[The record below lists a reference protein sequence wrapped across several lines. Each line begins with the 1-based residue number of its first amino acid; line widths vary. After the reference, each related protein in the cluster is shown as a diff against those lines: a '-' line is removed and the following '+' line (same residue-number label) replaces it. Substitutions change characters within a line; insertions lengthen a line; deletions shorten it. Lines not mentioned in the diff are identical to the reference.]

1 MNPSEPYHRPNIIFS
16 QRSDPPYYRSQWNLN
31 RYKNGPN
38 NRNNSRWI
46 NNSMYNNNSN
56 NCNTNSKYEKNE
68 TGRRRDNSVPPYSNE
83 SDRKS
88 LSSQNITNTTETAKT
103 ERRSESTPAASNRV
117 TVTEESKI
125 VENVG
130 VKNSTQ
136 NTATEKDKKK
146 SDNVIPTQI
155 RKLNEVRT
163 SPRKRPPKKDSKNA
177 SKVTP
182 SSAKAKNSPKTGSE
196 ISRKNPSGSNLGKDK
211 DKIAV
216 AESSEV
222 NTKTNEL
229 KSTSENVTKSR
240 ENSLTVE
247 TRTDQVSTESTE
259 NNSLKL
265 PPVVCAK
272 QSDKVNKKILAVKPK
287 TAKESCQAKSRDVSK
302 GSKDKEK
309 KPIDVKQSTKEN
321 KTDIEKEG
329 DVVINISAVSGSS
342 KSLQIETNESAI
354 NTVNVRIEAEEI
366 IAAPVPE
373 IPCIEIDLNTSD
385 SSENREGIDEEISNL
400 ECKVSPIK
408 EPSDKPRISIIPLS
422 RLIRNEL
429 IELTDDSSVA
439 ELEDAPAPVIATST
453 PTKRVCRPNLV
464 KRRRQIST
472 CSNSSGTTENLIEK
486 VAGMDKF
493 GIKQVINN
501 SGTRFDEA
509 LKAQARKRLREEIR
523 KQLKSMNLEAA
534 KDSED
539 VNFVPDDIVDAI
551 CIPDIVLEEIRKA
564 FGIEI
569 FYKKDAQP
577 SDNPLDESAANVVEI
592 AVGEGGN
599 VTAINASPPLQE
611 SLVETTSTA
620 VQPVVESVADNAKKD
635 AAKETTTQNEVGQ
648 TMQNEVAQTMQNEV
662 GQTAPQPTHSCHNE
676 QAVIEDQKD
685 PKLTETV
692 KAPTA
697 AEGEKKPTEKL
708 TKKHQSSTSRKH
720 SRKKTL
726 KDVILVESSSSSS
739 STSSSSS
746 SSSSSSDSESETSAR
761 SVSSSV
767 KRRRLKLRVDAQNVV
782 ESFEKLILPSISES
796 LKARYRNKFSNST
809 YTRLHFISCICTSE
823 YNTRKFT
830 KPEIAKIQSNL
841 KSEDRTVALEFLM
854 REIVSVFNKQKE
866 AAKRERGS
874 NRTRKETESSP
885 DKPQSSRA
893 QAEDMSRRYDAGGDK
908 ANGISKQQAVKG
920 SSSSSRSRSGSGSGS
935 SNKKS
940 ANAAEKNDVGKNYVQ
955 SQRTPVPSP
964 TKNPHQSVNSQALMN
979 TSASDGVRRKSA
991 GNAKTADEAAA
1002 AAGGGRRKTSADTA
1016 AETRNNL
1023 HEMSNTTNQEDSN
1036 GKSLASATTRQQLPT
1051 TTSTT
1056 ITTTNAEGIATA
1068 YEQQLHNSIFESAN
1082 TAAPLNESSSSIGL
1096 HSPPANRSLL
1106 DNKLSGSGA
1115 SNLLTGFEHSI
1126 NGLFGMPSVPS
1137 LISSTLFPNV
1147 DLEALRQRNILG
1159 EFVVNNL
1166 REYDMK
1172 LMELHKRKM
1181 FIEEMILKLQ
1191 RDKMEVDMQTMQLQ
1205 NEKFF
1210 LLNTAMTAAASE
1222 LPKREA
1228 AAAAAAA
1235 RTSSLSPPGASTA
1248 PHLDAQPSQQ
1258 ELPNGNAR
1266 TMQSTNANQRKRKAN
1281 DNIGSNAKRKRGP
1294 RKRGGAAAAK
1304 KRANKSKLPTETVQM
1319 PTPTATQKTPAVG
1332 AATRERFRVQSFQ
1345 IWNRLSPMTQLHLYE
1360 RWLVATGEDGRLY
1373 QFCAKTLKME
1383 KEFAKHSENIT
1394 HSYLCC
1400 EKKVLYTT
1408 SLDGYLKKTSL
1419 E

>member
-1 MNPSEPYHRPNIIFS
+1 
-16 QRSDPPYYRSQWNLN
+16 
-31 RYKNGPN
+31 
-38 NRNNSRWI
+38 
-46 NNSMYNNNSN
+46 
-56 NCNTNSKYEKNE
+56 
-68 TGRRRDNSVPPYSNE
+68 
-83 SDRKS
+83 
-88 LSSQNITNTTETAKT
+88 
-103 ERRSESTPAASNRV
+103 
-117 TVTEESKI
+117 
-125 VENVG
+125 
-130 VKNSTQ
+130 
-136 NTATEKDKKK
+136 
-146 SDNVIPTQI
+146 
-155 RKLNEVRT
+155 
-163 SPRKRPPKKDSKNA
+163 
-177 SKVTP
+177 
-182 SSAKAKNSPKTGSE
+182 
-196 ISRKNPSGSNLGKDK
+196 
-211 DKIAV
+211 
-216 AESSEV
+216 
-222 NTKTNEL
+222 
-229 KSTSENVTKSR
+229 
-240 ENSLTVE
+240 
-247 TRTDQVSTESTE
+247 
-259 NNSLKL
+259 
-265 PPVVCAK
+265 
-272 QSDKVNKKILAVKPK
+272 
-287 TAKESCQAKSRDVSK
+287 
-302 GSKDKEK
+302 
-309 KPIDVKQSTKEN
+309 
-321 KTDIEKEG
+321 
-329 DVVINISAVSGSS
+329 
-342 KSLQIETNESAI
+342 
-354 NTVNVRIEAEEI
+354 
-366 IAAPVPE
+366 
-373 IPCIEIDLNTSD
+373 
-385 SSENREGIDEEISNL
+385 
-400 ECKVSPIK
+400 
-408 EPSDKPRISIIPLS
+408 
-422 RLIRNEL
+422 
-429 IELTDDSSVA
+429 
-439 ELEDAPAPVIATST
+439 
-453 PTKRVCRPNLV
+453 
-464 KRRRQIST
+464 
-472 CSNSSGTTENLIEK
+472 
-486 VAGMDKF
+486 MDKF

-577 SDNPLDESAANVVEI
+577 TDNPLDESAANVVEI

-893 QAEDMSRRYDAGGDK
+893 QAEVMNRRYDAGGDK

-920 SSSSSRSRSGSGSGS
+920 SSSSSSRSRSGSGSGS

-1332 AATRERFRVQSFQ
+1332 AATRERSPSPIVSDMEQTVSDVEPPFNFADMPCSTIDVR
-1345 IWNRLSPMTQLHLYE
+1345 SPMTQLHLYE

-1419 E
+1419 ENFALDIQSVYLQEPLQCIEVQWGSAYIGSRWGNIFTYDIASNNLNSASVSSSDTSITAIKATKEGPRRILVVASKSKEVQIRDASSGLLLRTITMPEPLKAYSLLLDDGKIFCSTQRSNILKLDFTTGQHLSTLYCGTGAVSMRLYQNKFLLISSFDGFVYAIDKAKERPCGRFAGCSGSVLTLTVASNKIILTAKDKTLRVIELPKNLCAKRK